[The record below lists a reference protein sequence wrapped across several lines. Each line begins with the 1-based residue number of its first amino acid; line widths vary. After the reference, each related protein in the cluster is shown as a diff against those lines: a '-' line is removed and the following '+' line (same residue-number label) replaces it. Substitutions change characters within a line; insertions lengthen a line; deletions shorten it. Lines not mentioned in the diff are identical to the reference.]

1 MLVSSLQLACGDRFM
16 PVASVAAGPW
26 ERPAAGLIVTSL
38 AGRHP
43 AP

>member
-1 MLVSSLQLACGDRFM
+1 MLVSSLQLACGDRLM
-16 PVASVAAGPW
+16 PVATVAASPGAA
-26 ERPAAGLIVTSL
+26 PALIVTSL